1 MNKIYKAKAFF
12 QRDWIIET
20 SYKMAFL
27 LSILASLFP
36 IVSFFFIGKMME
48 GRENPSLDQ
57 YGGSYFPFVLIGLAF
72 TRFFQLAITTFSNT
86 MRRAQMAGCL
96 EAILSSQTDSRL
108 VVLFSSLYSFGAAT
122 FQLIIMFAIG
132 TLFLGFSFGQTNF
145 PAMFLAILLSLIV
158 FVSFGIL
165 AAAGT
170 IIFKKGEPFSWF
182 FVTASGILAGAF
194 FPVEIMPEWLQA
206 IAYLVPITY
215 SLDALRLSMLEGQ
228 GIAMLSEQLL
238 ILAITGAVLLPLS
251 LQFFKWSV
259 EKGKRDGSLVHY

>member
-1 MNKIYKAKAFF
+1 MMWYKARAFF
-12 QRDWIIET
+12 RRDLIIET

-27 LSILASLFP
+27 LSLLASVFP
-36 IVSFFFIGKMME
+36 IVSFFFIGKLME
-48 GRENPSLDQ
+48 GQENPSLDE
-57 YGGSYFPFVLIGLAF
+57 YGGAYFPFALIGLAF

-108 VVLFSSLYSFGAAT
+108 VVLFSSTYSFVAAT
-122 FQLIIMFAIG
+122 FQLIVMFG
-132 TLFLGFSFGQTNF
+132 VGVVLMGFSFANTNV
-145 PAMFLAILLSLIV
+145 PAMLLSVLLSLIV

-182 FVTASGILAGAF
+182 FVTVSGILAGAL
-194 FPVEIMPEWLQA
+194 FPIEVMPEWLQS
-206 IAYLVPITY
+206 ISLIVPITY
-215 SLDALRLSMLEGQ
+215 SLEALRLSILQ
-228 GIAMLSEQLL
+228 GHSIAMLSDQLL
-238 ILAITGAVLLPLS
+238 ILAVIGGVMLPAS

-259 EKGKRDGSLVHY
+259 EKGKRNGSLVHY